1 MSYEPGD
8 FRDVEV
14 QVHRAGPIG
23 DCHVPTVAIYLHP
36 EWLTPPT
43 DVTLEELAGTFDQEA
58 QQIADALIGS
68 LPGGVLDRLVG
79 RLLTYK
85 ASHFIVN
92 HDTRPSG
99 PVEGREDADRVAWAR
114 IDQGPMGGPAR

>member
-14 QVHRAGPIG
+14 RAHRAGPIG
-23 DCHVPTVAIYLHP
+23 DCHVPTVAIYLHS
-36 EWLTPPT
+36 EWPTPSN
-43 DVTLEELAGTFDQEA
+43 DVTLEELARTFDGEA
-58 QQIADALIGS
+58 QQIAAALIGS

-79 RLLTYK
+79 RLLAYK

-92 HDTRPSG
+92 HDTAVNES
-99 PVEGREDADRVAWAR
+99 AT
-114 IDQGPMGGPAR
+114 Q